1 MLFAGL
7 TYIISQ
13 FHSRCC
19 PSVTTA
25 CPFDSSVSSVNAAPS
40 RLFHPNTN
48 AHTHTSSGPFIRLD
62 SERGPEPWG
71 LTLNLTVTLQIL
83 SWRRRVLHLLLSF
96 KTLNSLS
103 PWNVRPIKK
112 SQGFEFFFCLDRD
125 LLCTTRKSCRDEIKR
140 KSLILFLS
148 VPLQMF
154 PLKRNCKYFL
164 CGLFCWYTT
173 SQAFLM
179 LSELVP
185 TTIHT
190 LWHTHTDTHMLAPTI
205 WLQLHKAE
213 THMLEYLTLSVCVFL
228 RRHTIGSICVK
239 MPAAADFGFRAN
251 PRSAFGVERRSAA
264 RSCFIPGRN
273 SRLHVCVWCTTTP
286 THLHTPEKETE
297 RELIVT
303 IWRWVFRR
311 VTGRSEAGVWGE
323 AGMISCSVVCS
334 GRLESVFW
342 GPLRQ
347 TIIYPLHLLFM
358 FHWSFRQTHPS
369 SLCGTVLR
377 SLTGTRLPPRIVFL
391 SYSF

>member
-7 TYIISQ
+7 TYVISQ
-13 FHSRCC
+13 FHSLCC

-25 CPFDSSVSSVNAAPS
+25 CPLILRSALWMQRCLIFLT
-40 RLFHPNTN
+40 RTQT
-48 AHTHTSSGPFIRLD
+48 HTHTSSGPFIRLD

-190 LWHTHTDTHMLAPTI
+190 LWHTHTDTHARSDHLAAI
-205 WLQLHKAE
+205 AQSGN
-213 THMLEYLTLSVCVFL
+213 THVRISHSVCV
-228 RRHTIGSICVK
+228 
-239 MPAAADFGFRAN
+239 
-251 PRSAFGVERRSAA
+251 
-264 RSCFIPGRN
+264 CFSQKTHNRVYLCENACGGKFWLP
-273 SRLHVCVWCTTTP
+273 SESTVCVWSRTSVCCALVLYSWEKLSPPRVCDVRQHQHTY
-286 THLHTPEKETE
+286 THLRRRL
-297 RELIVT
+297 RES
-303 IWRWVFRR
+303 W
-311 VTGRSEAGVWGE
+311 
-323 AGMISCSVVCS
+323 
-334 GRLESVFW
+334 
-342 GPLRQ
+342 
-347 TIIYPLHLLFM
+347 
-358 FHWSFRQTHPS
+358 
-369 SLCGTVLR
+369 
-377 SLTGTRLPPRIVFL
+377 
-391 SYSF
+391 